1 MSILEI
7 MTIREAAEHLRDI
20 SIKIANEKGITKE
33 EAWDLLMEELKIQLG
48 G

>member
-7 MTIREAAEHLRDI
+7 MTIKEAAEHLRDM
-20 SIKIANEKGITKE
+20 SLKIADEKGIPKE
-33 EAWDLLMEELKIQLG
+33 EAWDLLMEELKIHLG